1 MNNATG
7 RESAVLISLREIHLG
22 LEQTLHAYLNK
33 TSWRAPVTL
42 MMVFGKPKF
51 LTTMTA
57 DMNLATLVISTLIAE
72 LVTEVESDMRNAGQ
86 LRLTENVLIQ
96 HFVDE
101 RTAHEIAE
109 NLFSNVVNTLGEHL
123 PDLTFSNH
131 KDFRYEMAGDDLLVW
146 RSGLQPAELQR
157 TYFA

>member
-7 RESAVLISLREIHLG
+7 RESAVLISLREIHLD

-42 MMVFGKPKF
+42 MMVFGRSKF
-51 LTTMTA
+51 RTTLTT
-57 DMNLATLVISTLIAE
+57 DGDLASLVISTLIAE
-72 LVTEVESDMRNAGQ
+72 LVTEVQTDMRNAGQ
-86 LRLTENVLIQ
+86 LRLTEDVLIQ

-101 RTAHEIAE
+101 RTAHELAE
-109 NLFSNVVNTLGEHL
+109 NLFSIVVNTLGEHL

-131 KDFRYEMAGDDLLVW
+131 RDFRYELRGDDLLVW
-146 RSGLQPAELQR
+146 RSGLAPAELQR
-157 TYFA
+157 TFFA